1 VRLPRT
7 RCTLTATD
15 STVILAALRTTVEQ
29 PRNEP
34 EEPGSEREMRRA
46 EDDQDPSIHR
56 NTRLVPASGEV
67 KRRNRYGSAVP
78 RDPRKNRILGDRC
91 AICPRCG
98 YGRRYL
104 VGVTVPAHE
113 RCPDCGA
120 ELVVACPACGET
132 IESVMQV
139 DCRAC
144 GTPLRPAELFGT
156 VIRRKAEPASTPIVD
171 DDA

>member
-1 VRLPRT
+1 
-7 RCTLTATD
+7 
-15 STVILAALRTTVEQ
+15 
-29 PRNEP
+29 
-34 EEPGSEREMRRA
+34 MHRA

-56 NTRLVPASGEV
+56 RTRVARGSGEV

-104 VGVTVPAHE
+104 IGITAPGDE
-113 RCPDCGA
+113 PCPDCGA
-120 ELVVACPACGET
+120 QLVVECPACAET

-139 DCRAC
+139 ECRAC

-156 VIRRKAEPASTPIVD
+156 TIRRKAEPPSTPIAPD
-171 DDA
+171 GNR